1 MYHRD
6 DQPLYDRLS
15 QAVAP
20 WLPGIYLLLLWQSGW
35 LDVLLPVSI
44 FGLKVLGLLLVW
56 ELVSLLTADPL
67 TRALIRFRWRARRGG
82 AAAGAEALNLA
93 TVIGMLRP
101 AAASRGEAAMAY
113 GKLTNAAVRL
123 NMRHPN
129 PLSGPV
135 TADRLTVAMEGLQ
148 PRLDEGQTVTLPP
161 VPLAAI
167 WPQPRPDFTL
177 GGLVLEYRRTVGGLL
192 FGRMHR
198 IMRLCI
204 AGERA
209 LSRRQNNPKRPA
221 ERWKAPDFPQHEIWR
236 RASRMAV
243 ASGLPVWNAD
253 PALLPLG
260 RQRRLAAAVLLLSA
274 APGAAWRSRLL
285 VPLDGAYLARIR
297 QDIARWEDQFGPM
310 PQLSVRTVAA
320 DPAYA

>member
-1 MYHRD
+1 MDKRPEE
-6 DQPLYDRLS
+6 PLYDRLS
-15 QAVAP
+15 QALAP
-20 WLPGIYLLLLWQSGW
+20 WLPGIYLVLLWQSGW

-56 ELVSLLTADPL
+56 EIVSLLTADPL

-82 AAAGAEALNLA
+82 PAGTEALNLA
-93 TVIGMLRP
+93 AVIGMLRP
-101 AAASRGEAAMAY
+101 AAASRGEAAIAY
-113 GKLTNAAVRL
+113 GKLTHAAVRL

-129 PLSGPV
+129 PISGPV
-135 TADRLTVAMEGLQ
+135 TADRLTIAMEGLQ
-148 PRLDEGQTVTLPP
+148 PHLAEGQTVTLPP

-177 GGLVLEYRRTVGGLL
+177 GGLVLEYRRSIGALI
-192 FGRMHR
+192 FGRTHR
-198 IMRLCI
+198 IIRLCI

-209 LSRRQNNPKRPA
+209 FSRRQNQPKRPA
-221 ERWKAPDFPQHEIWR
+221 ERWKAADFPQHEIWR

-253 PALLPLG
+253 PALLPLH
-260 RQRRLAAAVLLLSA
+260 RQRRLAAAALLLSSAPA
-274 APGAAWRSRLL
+274 AAFRARLL
-285 VPLDGAYLARIR
+285 VPLDGVYLSRIR
-297 QDIARWEDQFGPM
+297 RDISRWEAIYGPLPKLSDQ
-310 PQLSVRTVAA
+310 TETA